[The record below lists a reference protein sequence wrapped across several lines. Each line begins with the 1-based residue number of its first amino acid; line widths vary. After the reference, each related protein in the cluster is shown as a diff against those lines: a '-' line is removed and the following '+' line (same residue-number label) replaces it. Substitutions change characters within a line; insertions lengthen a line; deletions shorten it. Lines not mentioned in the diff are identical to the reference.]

1 MKDQELGAG
10 GNSNSLDIENYNAKI
25 LIIDDEPSIRK
36 SLKSILERYKYY
48 VDTAETYNE
57 TKNKLFEFGYDAL
70 ILDIILPGI
79 NGIEILHNINKANLN
94 LPTIMLTG
102 APSLVTAQESVKYGA
117 FDYLTKPVEQVLLLN
132 QIKNAVNKKR
142 LVDAKRELLN
152 KLRIKNE
159 ELEQLVEKRTEELKI
174 SEIRYRTL
182 IEAVNDMIIIINS
195 DGIIAFSNAAFL
207 DELSTLAKKE
217 IKFNDINEK
226 KLDDFLISFDNMNL
240 NEMIETISGGHEI
253 EEGKIKF
260 SPDFDTKDQMK
271 CSIRGIFN
279 EELTLSEIIVII
291 TRLI

>member
-1 MKDQELGAG
+1 MTSQNSGKG
-10 GNSNSLDIENYNAKI
+10 GDSDFLDNENYSAKI

-36 SLKSILERYKYY
+36 SLKGILERHKYY
-48 VDTAETYNE
+48 VETAETYDE
-57 TKNKLFEFGYDAL
+57 TKGKLFEFGFDAL

-142 LVDAKRELLN
+142 LVDAKRELLD
-152 KLRIKNE
+152 KLRAKNE

-182 IEAVNDMIIIINS
+182 VEAVHDMIIIINNH
-195 DGIIAFSNAAFL
+195 GIITFSNAAFL
-207 DELSTLAKKE
+207 DELSNLSDKE
-217 IKFNDINEK
+217 IKFNDINKK
-226 KLDDFLISFDNMNL
+226 KLDEYITSFNEMNL
-240 NEMIETISGGHEI
+240 NTMIETISGGHEI
-253 EEGKIKF
+253 EDGGITF
-260 SPDFDTKDQMK
+260 SPNFENQNQLS
-271 CSIRGIFN
+271 CSIRGIFD
-279 EELTLSEIIVII
+279 EELILSEIILII
-291 TRLI
+291 KST